1 MHRFKILII
10 FLALIIYSCEN
21 SNDKKVF
28 GQIIG
33 AAVGGYVGSK
43 VGSGVTKDISVILG
57 GAAGYILGGKIIEIL
72 SKKER
77 DEFNNVIENSL
88 NFSPDNSIDSWQSKD
103 NQNISGEV
111 VPLNNYKRKDKN
123 CRDFKK
129 IIRKNNDIFEEN
141 STACRNKEGNWEII

>member
-43 VGSGVTKDISVILG
+43 VGSGATKDISVILG
-57 GAAGYILGGKIIEIL
+57 GAAGYILGGKIVEIL

-77 DEFNNVIENSL
+77 RV
-88 NFSPDNSIDSWQSKD
+88 
-103 NQNISGEV
+103 
-111 VPLNNYKRKDKN
+111 
-123 CRDFKK
+123 
-129 IIRKNNDIFEEN
+129 
-141 STACRNKEGNWEII
+141 

>member
-129 IIRKNNDIFEEN
+129 IIRKNTDIFEEN